1 MLFGQ
6 NCYVVVKIGEIY
18 LERFAVTVK
27 ISDNA
32 KLVLE
37 HRYLQRKED
46 GNLETVAE
54 MFRRVAAAVADAEF
68 QFAAAERD
76 RCEEEFYSL
85 MSSLD
90 FLPNTPTLIN
100 AGKPE
105 GQLAACFVLPIE
117 DSLAS
122 IFSTLRDAVLIQKSG
137 GGTGFSFSNIRPRG
151 SKIRSTGGTS
161 SGPVSFM
168 AVYDKASE
176 IIKQGGTRS
185 GANMGILRVDHP
197 DILDFINSKRASG
210 VLTNFNLSV
219 ALTHEFM
226 AAVEKDD
233 YYLLKFAEKTV
244 GKYRAREVFDQLAQ
258 NAWLNGEPGVI
269 FLDRINEDN
278 PTPELGSFEATNPC
292 AEQPLLPYEA
302 CNLGSINLSNMVEND
317 RINWEKLAHTVK
329 WAVRFLD
336 DVVEVN
342 KFPLN
347 KIAELVL
354 GNRKIGL
361 GIMGWADVLFQLK
374 IPYNSAEA
382 VKLAEKVMRF
392 INKLAHKTS
401 SELAE
406 VRGSF
411 PNIERSIYKGKK
423 MRNATCTTIAP
434 TGSISLIAGTSAG
447 IEPVFALAYTKNVL
461 EGKQVLIVDP
471 VFEEYVRGY
480 LPRDTAE
487 KIIAAVLEEGSVQN
501 IAVLPA
507 HIRKVFV
514 TAPEIAPEWHVRMQ
528 AAFQKYCDNAVSKT
542 VNLPYRTTVEKVKEL
557 ILLAYR
563 SGCKGLTVYRLGS
576 RKNQVQFVK
585 KQQQ

>member
-1 MLFGQ
+1 M
-6 NCYVVVKIGEIY
+6 
-18 LERFAVTVK
+18 TVK

-54 MFRRVAAAVADAEF
+54 MFRRVAAAVADAEL

-76 RCEEEFYSL
+76 RCEEQFYSL

-302 CNLGSINLSNMVEND
+302 CNLGSINLSNMVEDD

-361 GIMGWADVLFQLK
+361 GIMGWADVLFRLK

-392 INKLAHKTS
+392 INKLAQKTS

-434 TGSISLIAGTSAG
+434 TGTISLIAGTSAG

-501 IAVLPA
+501 IAVFPA

-557 ILLAYR
+557 ILLAYH